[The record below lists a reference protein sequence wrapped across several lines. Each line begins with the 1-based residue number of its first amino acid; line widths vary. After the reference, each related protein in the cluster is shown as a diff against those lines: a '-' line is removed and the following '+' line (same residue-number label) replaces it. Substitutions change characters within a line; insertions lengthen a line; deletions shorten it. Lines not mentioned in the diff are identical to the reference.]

1 MKGLTQYKKLIKSL
15 LAVTAFSVISWANA
29 QTTLQP
35 VPEVNLDDLSP
46 AIVSI
51 ITQAQVNLD
60 EVEKNE
66 PDPRALAGAYG
77 QLGDALLV
85 HGLVGA
91 AQVAYENAQTL
102 QPERLDWPYLRSVIA
117 LEQGSPDQ
125 ALTFLNEALRL
136 DPWDRASLMRRGRL
150 LAELG
155 ELSAAQRDFERA
167 QQLDPDSAAA
177 LGGLGEVALQQQDF
191 QTAINFLEQALE
203 RQPTATRL
211 YQPLGLA
218 YRGAGLMDQARS
230 VMGDVGDR
238 DVAFLDPVLDRVREF
253 SRSPQ
258 FYQEAALDAADQGDL
273 VGARALLVQALT
285 LAPNDPLIVTNYGEV
300 LAIEGLLPEAREAF
314 LQLIELQPNEADAWF
329 YLAQTEELVGR
340 LSAATVAYQR
350 LLELEPQDP
359 RGLEGLA
366 FVELA
371 NAEFEDA
378 QAAFRALAQG
388 ANDEAAQYRLRYWQ
402 AVSLMGLERF
412 DAAEQVLRSLDAQS
426 DGTDDDVGMAL
437 IRLQASGQVGSDDA
451 LANALA
457 RAEEMYE
464 ATPNIETA
472 ATLAMVHAR
481 LDNFFDAQDYQ
492 AQAMFEALREG
503 QLEARP
509 DLKEEMDWYRQEQPA
524 TRPFGR
530 DHPIFGRR
538 SMN

>member
-1 MKGLTQYKKLIKSL
+1 MKGLTQPKSFMKSL
-15 LAVTAFSVISWANA
+15 LAVTAFSMASWVNA

-35 VPEVNLDDLSP
+35 MPEINLDDLSP
-46 AIVSI
+46 AIVSL
-51 ITQAQVNLD
+51 ITQAQANLA
-60 EVEKNE
+60 EVEENE

-85 HGLVGA
+85 HGLMGA
-91 AQVAYENAQTL
+91 AQVAYENAQML

-155 ELSAAQRDFERA
+155 ELDAAQQDFERV
-167 QQLDPDSAAA
+167 QQLDPESAAA
-177 LGGLGEVALQQQDF
+177 LAGLGELALQQQDF
-191 QTAINFLEQALE
+191 QTAIEFLEQALGL
-203 RQPTATRL
+203 QPTATRL

-238 DVAFLDPVLDRVREF
+238 DVAFLDPVMERVREL

-273 VGARALLVQALT
+273 VSARTLLVQALT

-300 LAIEGLLPEAREAF
+300 LAREGLLPEAREAF
-314 LQLIELQPNEADAWF
+314 LQLIELQPNDPDAWF
-329 YLAQTEELVGR
+329 YLAQTEELLGR

-350 LLELEPQDP
+350 LLELQPQDP

-366 FVELA
+366 FVALA

-378 QAAFRALAQG
+378 QASFRTLAQS
-388 ANDEAAQYRLRYWQ
+388 ANGEEAKYRLRYWQ
-402 AVSLMGLERF
+402 AVALIGLENY
-412 DAAEQVLRSLDAQS
+412 AAADQLLRALDEQSN
-426 DGTDDDVGMAL
+426 GTDADVAMAL
-437 IRLQASGQVGSDDA
+437 VRLQASGQVGSDDA
-451 LANALA
+451 LASALELA
-457 RAEEMYE
+457 REMYE

-530 DHPIFGRR
+530 DHPIFGHR
-538 SMN
+538 SIN

>member
-1 MKGLTQYKKLIKSL
+1 MNALTRFKSRSKSF
-15 LAVTAFSVISWANA
+15 LAVVAFSVISWANA
-29 QTTLQP
+29 QNTLQSM
-35 VPEVNLDDLSP
+35 PEVNLDDLSP
-46 AIVSI
+46 AIVSLI
-51 ITQAQVNLD
+51 AQAQVNLD
-60 EVEKNE
+60 EVEKNQLG
-66 PDPRALAGAYG
+66 PRALAGAYG

-91 AQVAYENAQTL
+91 AQVAYENAQML

-117 LEQGSPDQ
+117 LEQGLSDQ
-125 ALTFLNEALRL
+125 ALAYLNEALRL

-155 ELSAAQRDFERA
+155 ELNEAQKDFERV

-177 LGGLGEVALQQQDF
+177 LAGLGELALQQQDF
-191 QTAINFLEQALE
+191 QTAIELLEQALD

-218 YRGAGLMDQARS
+218 YRGAGLIDQARS

-238 DVAFLDPVLDRVREF
+238 DVAFLDPVMDRVREL

-273 VGARALLVQALT
+273 ASARTLLVQALT

-300 LAIEGLLPEAREAF
+300 LAREGLLPEAREAF
-314 LQLIELQPNEADAWF
+314 LQLIELQPNDPDAWF
-329 YLAQTEELVGR
+329 YLAQTEELLGR

-350 LLELEPQDP
+350 LLELQPQDP

-366 FVELA
+366 FVALA
-371 NAEFEDA
+371 NAEFDKA
-378 QAAFRALAQG
+378 QASFRTLAQS
-388 ANDEAAQYRLRYWQ
+388 ANDEDAKYRLRYWQ
-402 AVSLMGLERF
+402 AASLMGLGNY
-412 DAAEQVLRSLDAQS
+412 AAAHQLLRALDEQSN
-426 DGTDDDVGMAL
+426 GTDADVAMAL
-437 IRLQASGQVGSDDA
+437 IRLQASGQVESDDA
-451 LANALA
+451 LTSTLE
-457 RAEEMYE
+457 RAEGMYE
-464 ATPNIETA
+464 AAPNIETA
-472 ATLAMVHAR
+472 ATLAMVHAK

-503 QLEARP
+503 QLDARP
-509 DLKEEMDWYRQEQPA
+509 DLKEEMDWYRQEKPA

-530 DHPIFGRR
+530 DHPIFGHR
-538 SMN
+538 SIN